1 MQKFTPDCSLKFIKK
16 PIRLDLKFEK
26 SYAMAIKENKTDVLE
41 FFPKNS
47 IKNVYCSLH
56 QLDNYT
62 QYKQQKDGLKELLTT
77 PLHLACLNSN
87 TDAVR
92 ILIEYHNYDVNI
104 LINEKNFLVDLLDT
118 AGYKD
123 FNILNIIFK
132 KRRPQ
137 INSGT
142 KLALN

>member
-104 LINEKNFLVDLLDT
+104 LINEKAITMFRATILFKNFKTLGPADKVIVYLT
-118 AGYKD
+118 V
-123 FNILNIIFK
+123 FI
-132 KRRPQ
+132 
-137 INSGT
+137 
-142 KLALN
+142 